1 MAAQK
6 AKRPIGRPKMKRQPN
21 VVFIS
26 PVEEVEVEE
35 PIATQPP
42 TKKSRCEG
50 SYLRWGNPDL
60 WPLIAQAIVLHPRS
74 LIDVLNHLQHI
85 RKPGRIGSPFDVLT
99 ISTMKGWC
107 RNPSLWLATKAR
119 GLQGGGPNS
128 RPGSHIT
135 CSRECKECEGVN
147 PHTP

>member
-1 MAAQK
+1 MMLTTWNITLRTPQ
-6 AKRPIGRPKMKRQPN
+6 GSCHMKDTN
-21 VVFIS
+21 
-26 PVEEVEVEE
+26 
-35 PIATQPP
+35 
-42 TKKSRCEG
+42 
-50 SYLRWGNPDL
+50 
-60 WPLIAQAIVLHPRS
+60 
-74 LIDVLNHLQHI
+74 
-85 RKPGRIGSPFDVLT
+85 
-99 ISTMKGWC
+99 C